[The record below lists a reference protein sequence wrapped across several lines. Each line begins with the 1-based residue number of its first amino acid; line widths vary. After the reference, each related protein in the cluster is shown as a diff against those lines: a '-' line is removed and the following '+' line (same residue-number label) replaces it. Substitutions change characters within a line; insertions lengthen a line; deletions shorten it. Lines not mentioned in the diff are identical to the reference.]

1 MADAN
6 SVGELEIQHA
16 ILELMTDRRVWTN
29 AELKQ
34 RLRNTLPWSDADRRA
49 SKKRPNEYLWENR
62 VNNALGIARPN
73 SLHSKGMVESVGHGA
88 HRITDHGFRY
98 ITEDYTVDDILRDL
112 D

>member
-6 SVGELEIQHA
+6 SVGELDVQHA
-16 ILELMTDRRVWTN
+16 ILELMKDRKVWTN

-34 RLRNTLPWSDADRRA
+34 RLAHTLPWSEADRKI

-62 VNNALGIARPN
+62 INNALGDARSS
-73 SLHSKGMVESVGHGA
+73 SLHSKGLVEGVGRGA

-98 ITEDYTVDDILRDL
+98 ITDDYSIDDVLRDF